1 MWNPFK
7 KAKDKMSGAAMGPAP
22 KKEESKK
29 PGLKGKLFG
38 VGVNMMRKIAQ
49 KKLEKMSPQ
58 ERAKMMQDVMKP
70 ENRGKLMS
78 AMEQMKNAGQIT
90 EEQYQQAKNKLGA

>member
-1 MWNPFK
+1 MFHASRFALYNMWNPFK
-7 KAKDKMSGAAMGPAP
+7 KAKDKMSGAAMGML
-22 KKEESKK
+22 
-29 PGLKGKLFG
+29 G
-38 VGVNMMRKIAQ
+38 KIAQ

-90 EEQYQQAKNKLGA
+90 EEQYQQAKNKLGS